1 MPLAYPLLATP
12 PQMAFLASHHIH
24 LKYASSFYDITQMD
38 WYYIV
43 LMVGCFRPKGF
54 GNHNHGVRLRPVFE
68 LLSQLCVQCFG
79 GVLIKSSSELHFN
92 HEDIRH
98 VQFGY

>member
-38 WYYIV
+38 WYYT
-43 LMVGCFRPKGF
+43 LRSP
-54 GNHNHGVRLRPVFE
+54 RLADLPDY
-68 LLSQLCVQCFG
+68 Q
-79 GVLIKSSSELHFN
+79 I
-92 HEDIRH
+92 
-98 VQFGY
+98 